1 MISRAAYSYCLKL
14 RYAGFIE
21 SWGYGTIKIVDNCIK
36 QGLPEPDFVE
46 ENGVM
51 TVTFYKDKWN
61 QENLRKLGL
70 NVRQVKAVMYVKK
83 NGKITNSDYQEL
95 NDVSERT
102 ALRDLEALIKKEVL
116 MKKGEKRRPIINW
129 VMADKWRI
137 WRISGG

>member
-1 MISRAAYSYCLKL
+1 
-14 RYAGFIE
+14 
-21 SWGYGTIKIVDNCIK
+21 VDNCIK